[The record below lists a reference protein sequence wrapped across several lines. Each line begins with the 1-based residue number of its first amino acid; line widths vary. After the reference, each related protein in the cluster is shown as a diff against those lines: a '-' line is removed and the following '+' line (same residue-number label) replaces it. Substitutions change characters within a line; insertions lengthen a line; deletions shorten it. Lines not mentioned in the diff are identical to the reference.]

1 MAMREIDLGP
11 VQGPLTF
18 VTPEEFGAKGDG
30 LTDDSDAFKN
40 ALLTGKK
47 VICMPKKVYNFIK
60 PVDVKRI
67 YAGHLDLNGS
77 LLKNFHILV
86 NLNDAGNDWR
96 QTYPVGKFVIENGE
110 VGGTWGERPAN
121 WEVPVIKT
129 GTQMRLQHLKFTNAP
144 YMLAMVNQYLDYM
157 AFEDCLYIENHALFQ
172 ENVLKLDAIN
182 VIGTDGN
189 AKKIDGTAQN
199 LAGDAWIFKQCNEW
213 YSPNNKDYKMIAFHN
228 NSAATMINCIQSGF
242 RIGGSYSDYARVV
255 CISCHWEEEG
265 SMPVTGGPYWYL
277 CSALFL
283 GCFFWGNYQLFNFKS
298 VQYINCTFVQTIDN
312 YRLPHRDFAFFTNG
326 KYLHELDCVMQNCG
340 VGGNYIIDTKG
351 IKQTRKSPK
360 KTYNKFMDYLNIAN
374 LSTKVMQNWEHA
386 KFNQTGQYTYEMYVL
401 ATELD
406 NYSYSFKTQQINIT
420 NERTQVTALLGNAI
434 GGFGIRAIRTSPN
447 GEIHETILHSSSEIA
462 IGDDGNPVARN
473 LVFHDYGEWCDFG
486 FNDDIKTQ
494 LPNIWKKI
502 SKKPNM
508 IKNMQM
514 LEANGVLATKDNSTI
529 TTDIS
534 GMIQV
539 KKA

>member
-1 MAMREIDLGP
+1 
-11 VQGPLTF
+11 
-18 VTPEEFGAKGDG
+18 
-30 LTDDSDAFKN
+30 
-40 ALLTGKK
+40 
-47 VICMPKKVYNFIK
+47 
-60 PVDVKRI
+60 
-67 YAGHLDLNGS
+67 
-77 LLKNFHILV
+77 
-86 NLNDAGNDWR
+86 
-96 QTYPVGKFVIENGE
+96 
-110 VGGTWGERPAN
+110 
-121 WEVPVIKT
+121 
-129 GTQMRLQHLKFTNAP
+129 
-144 YMLAMVNQYLDYM
+144 
-157 AFEDCLYIENHALFQ
+157 
-172 ENVLKLDAIN
+172 
-182 VIGTDGN
+182 
-189 AKKIDGTAQN
+189 
-199 LAGDAWIFKQCNEW
+199 
-213 YSPNNKDYKMIAFHN
+213 
-228 NSAATMINCIQSGF
+228 
-242 RIGGSYSDYARVV
+242 
-255 CISCHWEEEG
+255 
-265 SMPVTGGPYWYL
+265 
-277 CSALFL
+277 
-283 GCFFWGNYQLFNFKS
+283 
-298 VQYINCTFVQTIDN
+298 
-312 YRLPHRDFAFFTNG
+312 
-326 KYLHELDCVMQNCG
+326 MQNCG

-462 IGDDGNPVARN
+462 IGDDGNLVARN

-514 LEANGVLATKDNSTI
+514 LEANGVLVTKDNSTI

>member
-283 GCFFWGNYQLFNFKS
+283 GCFFWGNHQLFNFKT
-298 VQYINCTFVQTIDN
+298 VQYVNCTFTQTINN
-312 YRLPHRDFAFFTNG
+312 YRLPHKDFSYFTNG
-326 KYLHELDCVMQNCG
+326 KYLYELDCVLDTCS
-340 VGGNYIIDTKG
+340 VGGNYIVNTKD
-351 IKQTRKSPK
+351 IKTLYSCNR
-360 KTYNKFMDYLNIAN
+360 KTYNKFKDYVSISNFT
-374 LSTKVMQNWEHA
+374 TKTMEAWEHA
-386 KFNQTGQYTYEMYVL
+386 KFVQTGKYFYEVYVL
-401 ATELD
+401 SSQLK
-406 NYSYSFKTQQINIT
+406 NYGYMYKTADVNIQ
-420 NERTQVTALLGNAI
+420 NERTQVTCLIGNAV
-434 GGFGIRAIRTSPN
+434 GGFGIRVIRTGPDRQK
-447 GEIHETILHSSSEIA
+447 HETILYSECDSKI
-462 IGDDGNPVARN
+462 DSTGNLVARN
-473 LVFHDYGEWCDFG
+473 LVFHDFGEWCDFG
-486 FNDDIKTQ
+486 FNDDVSSQ
-494 LPNIWKKI
+494 HPNIWKTSTGESVI
-502 SKKPNM
+502 INSN
-508 IKNMQM
+508 M
-514 LEANGVLATKDNSTI
+514 LEANGVLVTKDNSII
-529 TTDIS
+529 TTDIG

-539 KKA
+539 THG